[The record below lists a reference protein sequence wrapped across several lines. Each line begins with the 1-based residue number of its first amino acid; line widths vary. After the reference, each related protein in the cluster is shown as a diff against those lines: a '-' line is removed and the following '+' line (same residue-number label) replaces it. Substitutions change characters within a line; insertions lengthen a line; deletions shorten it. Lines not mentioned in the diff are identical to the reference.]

1 LTKSYRDLYA
11 RRAVPLRR
19 RTIDLAVKLTVN
31 GQGKEVAERLTVGG
45 LIRELG
51 LERAACAAEVNRELV
66 PKRQHEAREL
76 RDGDAVELVTLVG
89 GG

>member
-1 LTKSYRDLYA
+1 MN
-11 RRAVPLRR
+11 
-19 RTIDLAVKLTVN
+19 LTVN
-31 GQGKEVAERLTVGG
+31 GKAKEVPAKTTVAV

-51 LERAACAAEVNRELV
+51 LGQAACAAEVNRELV
-66 PKRQHEAREL
+66 PKGLHETREL